1 MSDFRKH
8 YIYKH
13 SNQTFPYLVDIQ
25 NTYYNAL
32 GTRIVVPLQTAD
44 SLRGRPSDEAFPAIE
59 VNGVTHYLITTEMAA
74 IPHIGLKFERE
85 ATREEIEKVS
95 RAVDRV
101 LGGY

>member
-1 MSDFRKH
+1 MPDFRKH

-13 SNQTFPYLVDIQ
+13 SNPTFPFLVDIQ

-32 GTRIVVPLQTAD
+32 GTRIVVPLQTAA
-44 SLRGRPSDEAFPAIE
+44 SLQGRPSDEAFPELE
-59 VNGVTHYLITTEMAA
+59 VNGVLHYLITTEMAA
-74 IPHIGLKFERE
+74 MPHAGLKFERE
-85 ATREEIEKVS
+85 ATSKEIEKIS